1 MELVVVD
8 KDSLAD
14 VLLHLPAFPEVIV
27 QNGDEERE
35 YFFADAARARDFLVW
50 AYRKFV
56 EGNGGRIIVRDA
68 DA

>member
-14 VLLHLPAFPEVIV
+14 VLLHLPAFPEIVIE
-27 QNGDEERE
+27 NGDEERE
-35 YFFADAARARDFLVW
+35 FLFADPRRARDFLIW